1 MRSLNH
7 EGELLAIRVTP
18 VNVDDRKGLLAIVS
32 ALCGKKYDDKGCIG
46 KEFAPKMRDKGIEIM
61 TRVRKNMK
69 EACTLTLTALCYA
82 SAHWSRRSSMN
93 SRICARSGT
102 PGIAR

>member
-1 MRSLNH
+1 MCSINH

-18 VNVDDRKGLLAIVS
+18 GNVDDGNGLLAIVS
-32 ALCGKKYDDKGCIG
+32 ALCGKIFDDKGCIG
-46 KEFAPKMRDKGIEIM
+46 KEFSQKMRDKGIEII

-69 EACTLTLTALCYA
+69 EACTLTLTALCCA
-82 SAHWSRRSSMN
+82 SAYWSRRSSMN